1 MDCDASSAIRR
12 CLTEVSPEQEGIMNI
27 DLELGVAEMIR
38 DKFVGGDSGQIEGNG
53 QEGGDSGV
61 EEAELALE
69 AGNVITERRIGWTR
83 LVHLHR
89 FKFRIFV
96 FFLLDRLLYSGSKF
110 RWSCRKSAR
119 EGPSAR
125 IAVNE
130 ESAITR
136 ALSQAARN
144 RGSPIFQPLEGTL
157 FSSSEEA
164 RDFFNLYS
172 WEIGFGIRYGRS
184 NKNNK
189 GYTTRQD
196 IVCSC
201 EVSVDS
207 ALFFSLSFIFP
218 SCCWCYIIVNHSLY
232 VSKS

>member
-1 MDCDASSAIRR
+1 M
-12 CLTEVSPEQEGIMNI
+12 
-27 DLELGVAEMIR
+27 
-38 DKFVGGDSGQIEGNG
+38 
-53 QEGGDSGV
+53 
-61 EEAELALE
+61 
-69 AGNVITERRIGWTR
+69 
-83 LVHLHR
+83 
-89 FKFRIFV
+89 
-96 FFLLDRLLYSGSKF
+96 LDRLLYSGSKF
-110 RWSCRKSAR
+110 CWSCRKSAR

-201 EVSVDS
+201 EVKCRFSS
-207 ALFFSLSFIFP
+207 LFFCSFLFSLLLL
-218 SCCWCYIIVNHSLY
+218 VLY
-232 VSKS
+232 YW